1 MTLLAIPAAIMAA
14 LPSMHGHSHRHGT
27 PVQPGSTGST
37 AATDNSTGL
46 SGSLGSIGQLPTG
59 ASSGLF
65 GNLLQQLQAQAPTS
79 PAPTP
84 FALSSAASNQPAGSQ
99 VNVKV

>member
-14 LPSMHGHSHRHGT
+14 LPSTHGHAHRHGA
-27 PVQPGSTGST
+27 PAQPGSTSST
-37 AATDNSTGL
+37 SATDSSNGL

-65 GNLLQQLQAQAPTS
+65 GNLLQQLQAQAPASPTS
-79 PAPTP
+79 
-84 FALSSAASNQPAGSQ
+84 SSAAINQAVGSQ